1 MSEDELPGDA
11 EIEDQLRQAQQALD
25 DADGARNVELS
36 DAVVINRL
44 YYACFHAAQA
54 VLYDRG
60 HDPRSHGGVLS
71 LFGSEVVVSGD
82 APREHGRFL
91 NRLSELRKQ
100 ADYGYG
106 RTDEDIDTLLSRTKR
121 FVAEMESLCTA
132 LD

>member
-71 LFGSEVVVSGD
+71 LFGSEVVVNGD